1 MRGASLA
8 AVLVAAHLLG
18 LSGQPLLWSPWLV
31 PAMIWH
37 DVAVGAVFWIL
48 DRVTGRS
55 RWMWAP
61 YAALIAWAA
70 LNVPVA
76 RTLSSPLTVPMIR
89 AAGGALGDSIAHY
102 LTAGNIAAMASVLAL
117 GALMPWTLQR
127 VPAAARRIVVVVIAG
142 MALVGPHA
150 VSRVDTRGLHRNSI
164 SAIVT
169 TVLPRV
175 AATSAGGDW
184 YASPF
189 EERLGLDLTAW
200 SGVAHGRNVVF
211 IALESTGA
219 RHLKLF
225 GAEQD
230 ATPNLTALMTGGLR
244 FERAYA
250 VYPESIKGLF
260 AGICSREP
268 VFDLAAQELARRS
281 CRSLARELRAFG
293 YRTGLFH
300 SGRFAYLG
308 MTEIV
313 RALGFE
319 TAEDAG
325 PIGGQLQ
332 SSFGVDEP
340 SAVRRMLAW
349 IDAGGQ
355 RPFFLTYLPIAGHH
369 PYAAF
374 APGPFDQPDE
384 RGAHRNA
391 IFDGDRA
398 IGTLLEGLA
407 ARGLLDRTLFV
418 MMGDHGEA
426 FGEHPGNVGH
436 SLFLYEENVHV
447 PLAVVAP
454 GSAMPSGGVPR
465 TASVIDVAPTVL
477 DLLGLGSR
485 AEHAGR
491 SLLNPRD
498 RMALFFTDYSLGFA
512 GLRDGC
518 WKYIF
523 QIEAGR
529 SQLFDLCVD
538 PGETNDRSVSE
549 PSRVSVYR
557 TQVMGWL
564 GSR

>member
-8 AVLVAAHLLG
+8 AVLIVAHSLG
-18 LSGQPLLWSPWLV
+18 LSSQPLPWSAWLV
-31 PAMIWH
+31 PALIWH
-37 DVAVGAVFWIL
+37 DVAVAAVFWVI
-48 DRVTGRS
+48 DRATGRS
-55 RWMWAP
+55 RWMWVP
-61 YAALIAWAA
+61 YAVLVGWAA
-70 LNVPVA
+70 LNVPVT
-76 RTLSSPLTVPMIR
+76 RTLSSPLTVPMLR

-102 LTAGNIAAMASVLAL
+102 MTASNVVAMAIVLAL
-117 GALMPWTLQR
+117 GIVLPWSLR
-127 VPAAARRIVVVVIAG
+127 RMRLAAVRIVVSAIAG
-142 MALVGPHA
+142 LAVLGPHA
-150 VSRVDTRGLHRNSI
+150 VSQVDTRGLHRNSV
-164 SAIVT
+164 SAILA

-175 AATSAGGDW
+175 AATSAAGDW

-189 EERLGLDLTAW
+189 EERLGADLTAW
-200 SGVAHGRNVVF
+200 NGLARGRNVVF
-211 IALESTGA
+211 ITLESTGA
-219 RHLKLF
+219 RHLRLF
-225 GAEQD
+225 GAQDD
-230 ATPNLTALMTGGLR
+230 ATPNLTALMAGGLR

-260 AGICSREP
+260 AAICAKEP
-268 VFDLAAQELARRS
+268 VFDLPAERLAERS
-281 CRSLARELRAFG
+281 CRSLARDLRANG

-325 PIGGQLQ
+325 PIGGQLE

-340 SAVRRMLAW
+340 SAVKRMLAW
-349 IDAGGQ
+349 IDAGGN

-374 APGPFDQPDE
+374 APGPFEQPDE
-384 RGAHRNA
+384 RGSHRNA

-398 IGTLLEGLA
+398 IGTLIDGLA
-407 ARGLLDRTLFV
+407 ARSLLERTLFV
-418 MMGDHGEA
+418 IMGDHGEA

-447 PLAVVAP
+447 PLALVAP
-454 GSAMPSGGVPR
+454 GSAMTPGSVPR

-477 DLLGLGSR
+477 DLLGISSR

-491 SLLNPRD
+491 SLLGPRD

-518 WKYIF
+518 WKYIL

-538 PGETNDRSVSE
+538 PGEAADRSASE
-549 PSRVSVYR
+549 QARVSAYR